1 MLRNALAVSAALAFV
16 AINFQANASEDVAS
30 QGAEIP
36 TQEKVASEDSV
47 KPMQENASSEN
58 SENQTKEDTASK
70 DSVNPIEEEA
80 VVFPMSVFTEEQTK
94 AIEDIVHD
102 YLLAHPEILV
112 EVGKKLQQQQL
123 AVQEEHTKQ
132 IIDQI
137 LNDPDIPMEGD
148 PDAKHYLIEFFD
160 YNCGYCKSARDMM
173 YRLAEE
179 TDLKVYYIEMP
190 VLSPM
195 SVRASAIGLAL
206 FFQDRDK
213 YLKYQKYLMSQ
224 KTHLKEESQ
233 IRKAVEYVEA
243 DYDKLSK
250 FVNDDPK
257 IQEALRKNMELGD
270 ALGMQGVPLF
280 ILDGHI
286 LRGAVKS
293 YESLKDFLVE
303 D

>member
-1 MLRNALAVSAALAFV
+1 MLRNALAVSAALALV
-16 AINFQANASEDVAS
+16 AVNFQANASEDVAS
-30 QGAEIP
+30 KDSAMP
-36 TQEKVASEDSV
+36 MQEKVASEDSV
-47 KPMQENASSEN
+47 DTIQESTVSKESVNPMQE
-58 SENQTKEDTASK
+58 
-70 DSVNPIEEEA
+70 EA
-80 VVFPMSVFTEEQTK
+80 VLFPMTVFTKEQTK

-132 IIDQI
+132 IIEQI
-137 LNDPDIPMEGD
+137 LNDPDIPMDGD

-160 YNCGYCKSARDMM
+160 YNCGYCKGARDMM
-173 YRLAEE
+173 YRLAQE
-179 TDLKVYYIEMP
+179 TDLKIYYIEMP

-224 KTHLKEESQ
+224 KSPLKEESQ
-233 IRKAVEYVEA
+233 IIEAVKYVDA

-250 FVNDDPK
+250 MVNDDPK
-257 IQEALRKNMELGD
+257 IQDALRKNMELGD

-293 YESLKDFLVE
+293 YESLKDFLIE